1 MVNFL
6 RDVMIAVAILATL
19 VAVFFYP
26 GQESASFAGPQAPAA
41 HANPAPAAS
50 ASAIGDGPAVSFERR
65 QP

>member
-19 VAVFFYP
+19 VAVLFYP
-26 GQESASFAGPQAPAA
+26 GQDSTSHAGTQAPAA
-41 HANPAPAAS
+41 HAHPAPAAS
-50 ASAIGDGPAVSFERR
+50 ASAIGDGPATSFDRR